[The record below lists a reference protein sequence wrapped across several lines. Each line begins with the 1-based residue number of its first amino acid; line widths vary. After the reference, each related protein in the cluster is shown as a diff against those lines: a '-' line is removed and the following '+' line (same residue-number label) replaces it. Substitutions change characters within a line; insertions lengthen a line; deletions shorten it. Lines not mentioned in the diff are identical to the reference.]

1 MGFLSHFFYPWGL
14 LLQGLAI
21 VHFIRRR
28 PDTYWIYIILF
39 LGPIG
44 ATIYLVAE
52 ALPDIGLVGQ
62 SFKGF
67 SRRKRI
73 GELEVAVRD
82 NPSSGNYEELGDL
95 YMDDGKFQLAR
106 AAFDKAIAARANTP
120 DPFYRRGVCA
130 LRLGDAAAALPDLE
144 RVTGNDPDYDFH
156 RAAGLLAHA
165 YAQTGQ
171 KEKAEALFRQVTMTS
186 TSSETYLNFADLLAS
201 EGRNAEAR
209 EWAQKVLDKKP
220 TMPGYLR
227 RRERPWFR
235 SASAM
240 LRRLAMTKPPK
251 ASSLPST

>member
-1 MGFLSHFFYPWGL
+1 MGLLSHLFYPWGL
-14 LLQGLAI
+14 ILQGLAI

-28 PDTYWIYIILF
+28 PDTFWIYVILF

-44 ATIYLVAE
+44 ATIYLFVE
-52 ALPDIGLVGQ
+52 ALPDIGLARQ

-73 GELEVAVRD
+73 SELVAAIRD
-82 NPSSGNYEELGDL
+82 NPSTGNYEELGDL
-95 YMDDGKFQLAR
+95 YLEEGKLQPAR
-106 AAFDKAIAARANTP
+106 DAYDKAIAARANTL

-130 LRLGDAAAALPDLE
+130 IQLGDAAAALPDLE
-144 RVTGNDPDYDFH
+144 RVVSEDPDHDFH

-171 KEKAEALFRQVTMTS
+171 KEKAEALFRRVTAAS
-186 TSSETYLNFADLLAS
+186 TSSETYLNFASLLAS

-209 EWAQKVLDKKP
+209 EWIQKVLDKKP
-220 TMPGYLR
+220 TMPGYQR

-235 SASAM
+235 SANAM
-240 LRRLAMTKPPK
+240 LKRLPA
-251 ASSLPST
+251 

>member
-1 MGFLSHFFYPWGL
+1 MGLLIYLLFRWGL
-14 LLQGLAI
+14 IGIILEGLAI

-28 PDTYWIYIILF
+28 PDTYWIFIILF
-39 LGPIG
+39 LGPLG
-44 ATIYLVAE
+44 AIIYLFVE

-62 SFKGF
+62 SFKVF
-67 SRRKRI
+67 PRRRRI
-73 GELEVAVRD
+73 GELEVAIRD
-82 NPSSGNYEELGDL
+82 NPSAGNYEELGDL
-95 YMDDGKFQLAR
+95 YMDDGQLQLAR
-106 AAFDKAIAARANTP
+106 GAFDKAIAARADTP

-130 LRLGDAAAALPDLE
+130 IQLGDAAAALPDLE
-144 RVTGNDPDYDFH
+144 RAVGKEPDYDFQ

-171 KEKAEALFRQVTMTS
+171 KEKAEAFFRQVTITS
-186 TSSETYLNFADLLAS
+186 TLSETYLNFADLLAS

-235 SASAM
+235 RANEM
-240 LRRLAMTKPPK
+240 LKRLPA
-251 ASSLPST
+251 